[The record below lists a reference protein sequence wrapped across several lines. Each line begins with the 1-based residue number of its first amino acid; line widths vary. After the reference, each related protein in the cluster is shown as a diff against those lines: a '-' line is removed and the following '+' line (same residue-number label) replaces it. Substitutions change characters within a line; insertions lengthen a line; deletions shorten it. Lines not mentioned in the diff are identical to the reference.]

1 MEMRRGRAHGVFLKN
16 SNGMDVILNT
26 TSLTYK
32 VIGGKEELQVSGCGK
47 TILFLV
53 SVGTAIDNS
62 RVWQCYI

>member
-32 VIGGKEELQVSGCGK
+32 VIGGKEELQVSACGAYSWC
-47 TILFLV
+47 LLV
-53 SVGTAIDNS
+53 QLLIIAGYGSVI
-62 RVWQCYI
+62 